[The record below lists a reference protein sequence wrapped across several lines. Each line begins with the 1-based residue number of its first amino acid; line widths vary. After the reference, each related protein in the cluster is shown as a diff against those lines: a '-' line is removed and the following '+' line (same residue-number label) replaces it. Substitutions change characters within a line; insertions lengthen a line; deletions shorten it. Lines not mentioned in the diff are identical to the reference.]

1 MANQARVISTE
12 ALELFRASL
21 IVFLTKARRAVDDS
35 TDEVRRTRQWL
46 QQDQRMFWE
55 GETRRRAKAL
65 ERAEQEL
72 MSVRLA
78 QHRESALINRQ
89 MAVNQA
95 QRALHEAEARVR
107 KVKGWCQNFDHCAD
121 PIVKK
126 LESLRQVLDQD
137 MPKAITYLS
146 TAQRTLEAYAD
157 APAPTMD
164 APATTPPAETGGQP

>member
-1 MANQARVISTE
+1 MTRPTRCAERGNGFNRINACFGRARL
-12 ALELFRASL
+12 AG
-21 IVFLTKARRAVDDS
+21 
-35 TDEVRRTRQWL
+35 VRRRWN
-46 QQDQRMFWE
+46 
-55 GETRRRAKAL
+55 GP
-65 ERAEQEL
+65 
-72 MSVRLA
+72 
-78 QHRESALINRQ
+78 ALINRQ